1 MDPTNALFAKDYVR
15 PRMQRNPEYDAD
27 TDMVE
32 NVDGWFDGLP
42 VAKQRKGAPIKL
54 IQSNSAAAEAHRLQR
69 MQAKSA
75 ALQVKIQQHHERMA
89 R

>member
-1 MDPTNALFAKDYVR
+1 MDPMNAIFAKDYVR
-15 PRMQRNPEYDAD
+15 PRVQRNPESDAD

-42 VAKQRKGAPIKL
+42 VAKQRRGAPIKL
-54 IQSNSAAAEAHRLQR
+54 VQNNSAAAEALRLQR
-69 MQAKSA
+69 LQAKSA
-75 ALQVKIQQHHERMA
+75 ALQAKIQQHHARMA